1 MFRILLFPTQVYKNT
16 SNVDEYLVDSIT
28 MPAAD
33 PNAGEVYYRYVKDL
47 FPIYTSFFPSHESI
61 YIDALKKNSA
71 EY

>member
-47 FPIYTSFFPSHESI
+47 FSNLHVIFPFT
-61 YIDALKKNSA
+61 
-71 EY
+71 